1 MYCALS
7 IIVHCI
13 EYLARMSNL
22 SELIDILDDDGILH
36 STDST
41 ARVGSKTV
49 GGVSLVA
56 SSCWFPSTG
65 LFIVIC

>member
-1 MYCALS
+1 MHCALS

-13 EYLARMSNL
+13 EYLAWMSDL

-41 ARVGSKTV
+41 AGVGSKTV
-49 GGVSLVA
+49 GGVSLVV
-56 SSCWFPSTG
+56 SSCWFPSTC